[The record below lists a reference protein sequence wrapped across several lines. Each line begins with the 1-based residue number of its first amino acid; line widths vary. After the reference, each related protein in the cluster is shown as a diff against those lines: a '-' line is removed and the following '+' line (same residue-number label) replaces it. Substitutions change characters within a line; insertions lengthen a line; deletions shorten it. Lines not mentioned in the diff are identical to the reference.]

1 MLVSVKH
8 QHDSAIG
15 MPISTPSWT
24 SPPPPIPATPL
35 GCYRAP
41 VWVPW
46 VIQQFP
52 SVDYFI
58 SHMVMYMFPC
68 YSLHISPSSSPRP
81 VPMSISLFSMFSQF
95 FKVPFALNSQSWAS
109 QAALV
114 VENLPANAGDIR
126 DVGLIPGSGR
136 SPGGGHGNP
145 FHGQRSLVGYSP
157 WGHKELDTTEA
168 T

>member
-1 MLVSVKH
+1 
-8 QHDSAIG
+8 
-15 MPISTPSWT
+15 
-24 SPPPPIPATPL
+24 
-35 GCYRAP
+35 
-41 VWVPW
+41 
-46 VIQQFP
+46 
-52 SVDYFI
+52 
-58 SHMVMYMFPC
+58 MVMYMFPC

-145 FHGQRSLVGYSP
+145 FQYSNLENPIERGAWQVTVHGVAKSRTRLKRLSSSI
-157 WGHKELDTTEA
+157 A
-168 T
+168 TSSSGTAPAILLPAYR